1 MISAKIGGSRVLIT
15 MTLTKLLVLPL
26 FCLLAA
32 SAIAQETTFRTET
45 NVVLVPALVKDGR
58 GDILYGLQAKDFAIE
73 DDEVSQTVR
82 MDEAA
87 EAEPVSLV
95 IAIQTGRK
103 AGLEYERMRTFGTM
117 LDPVLRQNGVQ
128 VAIVEFD
135 SDVTL
140 VQDFTSNG
148 VLIRRH
154 LKELRQGDGG
164 AAIFDAVSFS
174 AGLLNQTSKF
184 RQRVLLLISE
194 TRDHGSVADIDN
206 VVKTI
211 GNSNIAVYTL
221 AFSPT
226 MSNLLDDLRGKSEKE
241 GESVN
246 VAELAIRLMIMAR
259 QAMRA
264 NAPKEIARLTGGE
277 YELFKSHRAF
287 EDRMTDFANHIHI
300 RYLLSFEPKD
310 PRPGLHEIKVRIK
323 DIKDASVLARE
334 NYYAKAAVE

>member
-1 MISAKIGGSRVLIT
+1 MI
-15 MTLTKLLVLPL
+15 LTRLG
-26 FCLLAA
+26 LLALLGPLALPA
-32 SAIAQETTFRTET
+32 SAQQTTFRTQT

-58 GDILYGLQAKDFAIE
+58 GEILYGLQAKDFII
-73 DDEVSQTVR
+73 DDDGVSQTVR

-87 EAEPVSLV
+87 EAQPVSLV
-95 IAIQTGRK
+95 IAIQTGRT
-103 AGLEYERMRTFGTM
+103 ARLEFDRIRTLGTM
-117 LDPVLRQNGVQ
+117 LDPVLRQNGSQ
-128 VAIVEFD
+128 VAVVEFD
-135 SDVTL
+135 SNVTL

-148 VLIRRH
+148 VLIRRR
-154 LKELRQGDGG
+154 LKELSAGDGG
-164 AAIFDAVSFS
+164 AAILDAVSLS

-194 TRDHGSVADIDN
+194 TRDHGSVLQIDD
-206 VVKTI
+206 VVKAI

-221 AFSPT
+221 AFSPA
-226 MSNLLDDLRGKSEKE
+226 MSNLLDDLRGNSQRE

-259 QAMRA
+259 QAMRQ

-277 YELFKSHRAF
+277 YELFRTHRAF

-310 PRPGLHEIKVRIK
+310 PRPGLHEIQVRIK
-323 DIKDASVLARE
+323 DVKDASVLARE
-334 NYYAKAAVE
+334 NYYAKPAVE

>member
-1 MISAKIGGSRVLIT
+1 
-15 MTLTKLLVLPL
+15 MTLTKLGSLA
-26 FCLLAA
+26 LLC
-32 SAIAQETTFRTET
+32 SLAISCAAQETTFRTES
-45 NVVLVPALVKDGR
+45 NVVLVPALVKDGH
-58 GDILYGLQAKDFAIE
+58 GDVLYGLQAKDFIIE
-73 DDEVSQTVR
+73 DDGVSQTVR
-82 MDEAA
+82 MDEVA
-87 EAEPVSLV
+87 EAQPVSLV

-103 AGLEYERMRTFGTM
+103 ATNEFERMRTLGTM
-117 LDPVLRQNGVQ
+117 LDPILRQNGAQ

-154 LKELRQGDGG
+154 LRELRQGDNG
-164 AAIFDAVSFS
+164 AAIFDAVSLS

-194 TRDHGSVADIDN
+194 TRDHGSVVKIDD

-226 MSNLLDDLRGKSEKE
+226 MSNLLDDLRGKSQPE
-241 GESVN
+241 GDAVDP
-246 VAELAIRLMIMAR
+246 VLLAMRLMVMAR
-259 QAMRA
+259 EAMRA

-287 EDRMTDFANHIHI
+287 EDRMTDFSNHIHI

-310 PRPGLHEIKVRIK
+310 PRPGLHEIQVRVK
-323 DIKDASVLARE
+323 DIKDVSVLARE
-334 NYYAKAAVE
+334 NYYAKPAVE

>member
-1 MISAKIGGSRVLIT
+1 
-15 MTLTKLLVLPL
+15 MTFIKLG
-26 FCLLAA
+26 LLALLGSLA
-32 SAIAQETTFRTET
+32 ISVIAQETTFRTET
-45 NVVLVPALVKDGR
+45 NVVLVPALVKDGH
-58 GDILYGLQAKDFAIE
+58 GEILYGLQAKDFILE
-73 DDEVSQTVR
+73 DDGVSQTLR

-103 AGLEYERMRTFGTM
+103 ASLEFERMRTFGTM
-117 LDPVLRQNGVQ
+117 LDPVLRQNGAQ

-135 SDVTL
+135 SIVNL
-140 VQDFTSNG
+140 VQDFTPNR
-148 VLIRRH
+148 VLIQRH
-154 LKELRQGDGG
+154 LKELRRGDNG
-164 AAIFDAVSFS
+164 AAIFDAVNFS
-174 AGLLNQTSKF
+174 AGLLNNTSKL

-194 TRDHGSVADIDN
+194 TRDHGSLVNVDD

-226 MSNLLDDLRGKSEKE
+226 MSNLLDDLRGKSERE
-241 GESVN
+241 GNAVDP
-246 VAELAIRLMIMAR
+246 VLLALRLMVMAR
-259 QAMRA
+259 EAMRA

>member
-1 MISAKIGGSRVLIT
+1 
-15 MTLTKLLVLPL
+15 MTLTKLGLLAL
-26 FCLLAA
+26 LCSLAA
-32 SAIAQETTFRTET
+32 SVIAQETTFRTET

-58 GDILYGLQAKDFAIE
+58 GEILYGLQAKDFVLE
-73 DDEVSQTVR
+73 DDGVSQTVR

-103 AGLEYERMRTFGTM
+103 ASLEFERMRTFGTM
-117 LDPVLRQNGVQ
+117 LDPVLRQNGAQ

-135 SDVTL
+135 SVVNL
-140 VQDFTSNG
+140 VQDFTPNR
-148 VLIRRH
+148 VLIQRH
-154 LKELRQGDGG
+154 LKELRQGDNG
-164 AAIFDAVSFS
+164 AAIFDAVNFS
-174 AGLLNQTSKF
+174 AGLLNNTSKL

-194 TRDHGSVADIDN
+194 TRDHGSVVNIDD

-221 AFSPT
+221 AFSPA
-226 MSNLLDDLRGKSEKE
+226 MSNLLDDLRGKSERE
-241 GESVN
+241 GNAVDP
-246 VAELAIRLMIMAR
+246 VLLTIRLMVMAR
-259 QAMRA
+259 EAMRA

-310 PRPGLHEIKVRIK
+310 PRPGLHEIKVRLK

>member
-1 MISAKIGGSRVLIT
+1 MISARIHGPRVLIT
-15 MTLTKLLVLPL
+15 MTLTKLGVLAL
-26 FCLLAA
+26 LTLLAA
-32 SAIAQETTFRTET
+32 SAIAQETTFRTES
-45 NVVLVPALVKDGR
+45 NVVLVPTLVKDGR
-58 GDILYGLQAKDFAIE
+58 GELLYGLHANDFIIE
-73 DDEVSQTVR
+73 DDGVSQTVR

-103 AGLEYERMRTFGTM
+103 ASLEFERMRTLGTM
-117 LDPVLRQNGVQ
+117 LDPVLRQNGAQ

-140 VQDFTSNG
+140 VQDFTTNS

-174 AGLLNQTSKF
+174 AGLLNQTSNF

-194 TRDHGSVADIDN
+194 TRDHGSVAHIDD

-221 AFSPT
+221 AFSPA
-226 MSNLLDDLRGKSEKE
+226 MSNLLDDLRGNSQRE

-259 QAMRA
+259 QAMRQ

-277 YELFKSHRAF
+277 YELFRTHRAF

-300 RYLLSFEPKD
+300 HYLLTFNPKN
-310 PRPGLHEIKVRIK
+310 PPPALHPTH
-323 DIKDASVLARE
+323 APTT
-334 NYYAKAAVE
+334 